1 MCEIH
6 GVLLGVGFID
16 KYLPFLQTTPNEVI
30 YRNMNEMLESFQHLN
45 WQLCKYVWELWMGLN
60 QRSILTL
67 T

>member
-45 WQLCKYVWELWMGLN
+45 WQLCKYV
-60 QRSILTL
+60 
-67 T
+67 